1 MASAMLTKHTALPP
15 SGSFCFGCNRPFE
28 GGSPAVS
35 FQTDL
40 VPESD
45 RAEVRGLYFHP
56 GHLIRY
62 AHRRNWTELAEYIE
76 RNGASN
82 F

>member
-1 MASAMLTKHTALPP
+1 MTLTKHAAMAPA
-15 SGSFCFGCNRPFE
+15 GAYCFGCTGSFE
-28 GGSPAVS
+28 GAAPAVL
-35 FQTDL
+35 FEIDL

-45 RAEVRGLYFHP
+45 RAEVGHLYFHP

-62 AHRRNWTELAEYIE
+62 AHRRNWTELADYLE
-76 RNGASN
+76 RNGPSN

>member
-1 MASAMLTKHTALPP
+1 MV
-15 SGSFCFGCNRPFE
+15 F
-28 GGSPAVS
+28 V
-35 FQTDL
+35 TDL

-45 RAEVRGLYFHP
+45 RGEVAGLYFHP

-62 AHRRNWTELAEYIE
+62 AHRRNWMELANYLE
-76 RNGASN
+76 RNGPSS

>member
-1 MASAMLTKHTALPP
+1 MTLSKRPAMAPAGTY
-15 SGSFCFGCNRPFE
+15 CFGCNRPFE
-28 GGSPAVS
+28 GGSPALT

-45 RAEVRGLYFHP
+45 RGEVAHLCFHP

-62 AHRRNWTELAEYIE
+62 AHRRNWTALAEYIE
-76 RNGASN
+76 RNGSSN

>member
-1 MASAMLTKHTALPP
+1 MTLTKRSSMAPP
-15 SGSFCFGCNRPFE
+15 GMICFGCNRPFQ
-28 GGSPAVS
+28 GGDPAVTFS
-35 FQTDL
+35 TDL

-45 RAEVRGLYFHP
+45 RAEVAGLYFHP

-62 AHRRNWTELAEYIE
+62 AHRRNWAELADYLE
-76 RNGASN
+76 RNGPSN

>member
-1 MASAMLTKHTALPP
+1 MALTRRSAMAPV
-15 SGSFCFGCNRPFE
+15 GVYCFGCNRPFE
-28 GGSPAVS
+28 GGSPAVV
-35 FQTDL
+35 FVTDL

-45 RAEVRGLYFHP
+45 RGEVAGLYFHP

-62 AHRRNWTELAEYIE
+62 AHRRNWTELANYLE
-76 RNGASN
+76 RNGASS